1 MRRFLLTL
9 FPIALAPLALAGCT
23 KEDPEIVIRTSRVA
37 AAKFATLL
45 PDLFDPEVLP
55 SPGEDRL
62 VGRVRQRLRLDRWL
76 GEVPLKI
83 ARDGDTVVVAG
94 PLTDLTLRQRAI
106 DLAET
111 TRGVEKVRA
120 EFTDEPDNPK

>member
-1 MRRFLLTL
+1 MRRFLL
-9 FPIALAPLALAGCT
+9 ALPLALVPLAVSGCT

-37 AAKFATLL
+37 AAKFASIL

-83 ARDGDTVVVAG
+83 SRDGDTVVVAG
-94 PLTDLTLRQRAI
+94 PLNDLTLRQRAI

-111 TRGVEKVRA
+111 TRGVEKVRG
-120 EFTDEPDNPK
+120 EFADEPDNPK